1 MRKLQ
6 HAAVIMCLI
15 STPAFSAATKTDNDV
30 TFTCEVTGSD
40 KDGFSLTAKNDGK
53 VDRSCTASCRLT
65 GASNK
70 KTQEWNMPKSGTTKV
85 KAQTDPSVRS
95 GAPRIY
101 FGGEAGLKEDKPYKD
116 PEVTKASCK

>member
-6 HAAVIMCLI
+6 HAAVAMVLI
-15 STPAFSAATKTDNDV
+15 STPAFSATTKTDNGV
-30 TFTCEVTGSD
+30 TLTCEVTGSD

-53 VDRSCTASCRLT
+53 VDRACTASCKLT
-65 GASNK
+65 GDSK
-70 KTQEWNMPKSGTTKV
+70 KTQEWSYPKSGTTTV

-101 FGGEAGLKEDKPYKD
+101 FGGDAGLKDKPYKD